1 MIRLTKTYAKLI
13 DKLTIEEA
21 PEEFNG
27 IIGFKYDAK
36 KCIEAGYFPVK
47 FTAKSGNT
55 ATYQLLNGEII
66 QIWVDIDYDLYSL
79 RVVELIRDKY
89 SENEELAILRKT
101 LSGIDNKS
109 FDEYNLFCEVCKKEV
124 KLEQLNL

>member
-36 KCIEAGYFPVK
+36 KCIESGYFPVVFSEK
-47 FTAKSGNT
+47 TGSV
-55 ATYQLLNGEII
+55 ATYELINNSIVQK
-66 QIWVDIDYDLYSL
+66 WVDIDSTVYAQLVIDA
-79 RVVELIRDKY
+79 IRLKY
-89 SENEELAILRKT
+89 SENEEIAILRKAYA
-101 LSGIDNKS
+101 GIDKKA
-109 FDEYNLFCEVCKKEV
+109 FGEYNFYCEKCKKEV
-124 KLEQLNL
+124 KLQMIK